1 MKTIQI
7 ELNDFLAAIIG
18 IAAGLLLL
26 VFPQEAINVITYG
39 IGIVSLVYGVV
50 RIVDYFK
57 NRDISPFFAGELIL
71 GVVLVGIG
79 LFSFLNPGGIFAIL
93 PVIFGILVLVEGIS
107 KLQRALML
115 RRYGYPRWVAALVL
129 AIAIMV
135 LGVVLVL
142 NPFGALVMTVRVLGA
157 VILQKL
163 PAALL
168 GHSGH
173 PAAALLLLLAGQL
186 VRHPGR
192 AGARPHRIGKDV
204 HLGKADLPGKG
215 ERLFKFLLGLAGETY
230 HDVGGDGWIVKL
242 PANPRHQ
249 LAVEG
254 GVVVAVHPL

>member
-39 IGIVSLVYGVV
+39 
-50 RIVDYFK
+50 
-57 NRDISPFFAGELIL
+57 
-71 GVVLVGIG
+71 VVLVGIG

-93 PVIFGILVLVEGIS
+93 PIIFGILVLVEGIS

-157 VILQKL
+157 VIL
-163 PAALL
+163 
-168 GHSGH
+168 
-173 PAAALLLLLAGQL
+173 
-186 VRHPGR
+186 V
-192 AGARPHRIGKDV
+192 D
-204 HLGKADLPGKG
+204 
-215 ERLFKFLLGLAGETY
+215 GLTGLW
-230 HDVGGDGWIVKL
+230 VSLILKK
-242 PANPRHQ
+242 NF
-249 LAVEG
+249 
-254 GVVVAVHPL
+254 

>member
-93 PVIFGILVLVEGIS
+93 PVIFGILEGIS

-157 VILQKL
+157 VIL
-163 PAALL
+163 
-168 GHSGH
+168 
-173 PAAALLLLLAGQL
+173 
-186 VRHPGR
+186 V
-192 AGARPHRIGKDV
+192 D
-204 HLGKADLPGKG
+204 
-215 ERLFKFLLGLAGETY
+215 GLTGLW
-230 HDVGGDGWIVKL
+230 VSLILKK
-242 PANPRHQ
+242 NF
-249 LAVEG
+249 
-254 GVVVAVHPL
+254 

>member
-93 PVIFGILVLVEGIS
+93 PIIFGILVLVEGIS
-107 KLQRALML
+107 TSGDNISAAIWGCM
-115 RRYGYPRWVAALVL
+115 GYTVL
-129 AIAIMV
+129 LCYTLFKTGSLAKS
-135 LGVVLVL
+135 L
-142 NPFGALVMTVRVLGA
+142 FGA
-157 VILQKL
+157 
-163 PAALL
+163 
-168 GHSGH
+168 H
-173 PAAALLLLLAGQL
+173 
-186 VRHPGR
+186 
-192 AGARPHRIGKDV
+192 
-204 HLGKADLPGKG
+204 
-215 ERLFKFLLGLAGETY
+215 
-230 HDVGGDGWIVKL
+230 
-242 PANPRHQ
+242 
-249 LAVEG
+249 
-254 GVVVAVHPL
+254 

>member
-7 ELNDFLAAIIG
+7 ELNDFLAANIG

-71 GVVLVGIG
+71 GVVLV
-79 LFSFLNPGGIFAIL
+79 FSFLNPGGIFAIL
-93 PVIFGILVLVEGIS
+93 PIIFGILVLVEGIS

-157 VILQKL
+157 VIL
-163 PAALL
+163 
-168 GHSGH
+168 
-173 PAAALLLLLAGQL
+173 
-186 VRHPGR
+186 V
-192 AGARPHRIGKDV
+192 D
-204 HLGKADLPGKG
+204 
-215 ERLFKFLLGLAGETY
+215 GLTGLW
-230 HDVGGDGWIVKL
+230 VSLILKK
-242 PANPRHQ
+242 NF
-249 LAVEG
+249 
-254 GVVVAVHPL
+254 

>member
-93 PVIFGILVLVEGIS
+93 PIIFGILVLVEGIS
-107 KLQRALML
+107 LSGDNISGAIWGCM
-115 RRYGYPRWVAALVL
+115 GYTVL
-129 AIAIMV
+129 LCFTLFKTGSLAKS
-135 LGVVLVL
+135 L
-142 NPFGALVMTVRVLGA
+142 FGA
-157 VILQKL
+157 
-163 PAALL
+163 
-168 GHSGH
+168 H
-173 PAAALLLLLAGQL
+173 
-186 VRHPGR
+186 
-192 AGARPHRIGKDV
+192 
-204 HLGKADLPGKG
+204 
-215 ERLFKFLLGLAGETY
+215 
-230 HDVGGDGWIVKL
+230 
-242 PANPRHQ
+242 
-249 LAVEG
+249 
-254 GVVVAVHPL
+254 

>member
-93 PVIFGILVLVEGIS
+93 PIIFGILVLVEGIS

-115 RRYGYPRWVAALVL
+115 RRYGYPRWVAGA
-129 AIAIMV
+129 
-135 LGVVLVL
+135 G
-142 NPFGALVMTVRVLGA
+142 FGHRHHGAGRCAGAQSLRRAGDDGARFGRGDPGGRPDRTVGQPDFKKEFLKEPLTISCPSRGG
-157 VILQKL
+157 
-163 PAALL
+163 LL
-168 GHSGH
+168 CC
-173 PAAALLLLLAGQL
+173 
-186 VRHPGR
+186 GR
-192 AGARPHRIGKDV
+192 AGYFFLSKNLMRRNPNGKLYPCARPGD
-204 HLGKADLPGKG
+204 DQLPGD
-215 ERLFKFLLGLAGETY
+215 F
-230 HDVGGDGWIVKL
+230 I
-242 PANPRHQ
+242 
-249 LAVEG
+249 
-254 GVVVAVHPL
+254 

>member
-39 IGIVSLVYGVV
+39 IGIVSLVYGIV

-93 PVIFGILVLVEGIS
+93 PIIFGILVLVEGIS

-157 VILQKL
+157 VILVDGLTGLWVSLILKNEFL
-163 PAALL
+163 KEPLTISCPSRGGLL
-168 GHSGH
+168 CC
-173 PAAALLLLLAGQL
+173 
-186 VRHPGR
+186 GR
-192 AGARPHRIGKDV
+192 AGYFFLSKNLMRRNPNGKLYPCARPGD
-204 HLGKADLPGKG
+204 DQLPGD
-215 ERLFKFLLGLAGETY
+215 F
-230 HDVGGDGWIVKL
+230 I
-242 PANPRHQ
+242 
-249 LAVEG
+249 
-254 GVVVAVHPL
+254 

>member
-50 RIVDYFK
+50 RIVDY
-57 NRDISPFFAGELIL
+57 SPFFAGELIL

-93 PVIFGILVLVEGIS
+93 PIIFGILVLVEGIS

-142 NPFGALVMTVRVLGA
+142 NPFGALVITVRVLGA
-157 VILQKL
+157 VIL
-163 PAALL
+163 
-168 GHSGH
+168 
-173 PAAALLLLLAGQL
+173 
-186 VRHPGR
+186 V
-192 AGARPHRIGKDV
+192 D
-204 HLGKADLPGKG
+204 
-215 ERLFKFLLGLAGETY
+215 GLTGLW
-230 HDVGGDGWIVKL
+230 VSLILKK
-242 PANPRHQ
+242 NF
-249 LAVEG
+249 
-254 GVVVAVHPL
+254 